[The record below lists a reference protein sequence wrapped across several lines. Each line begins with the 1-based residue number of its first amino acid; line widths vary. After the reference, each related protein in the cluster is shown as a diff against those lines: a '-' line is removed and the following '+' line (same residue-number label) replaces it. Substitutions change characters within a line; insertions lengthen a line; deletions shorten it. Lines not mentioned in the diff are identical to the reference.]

1 MFSNK
6 KRTRLFV
13 SVLSAFIAF
22 TMLSTTVFAGSVTS
36 PAKYMTR
43 SAQLWQM
50 MARQHL
56 RFCAEPSTQHIR
68 KNITMSVKDHR
79 ALTSRF
85 SAYHY
90 TGRTPD

>member
-1 MFSNK
+1 MFINK
-6 KRTRLFV
+6 KKTRLFV
-13 SVLSAFIAF
+13 SALSAFIAF
-22 TMLSTTVFAGSVTS
+22 TMLSTTVFAGSVAS

-50 MARQHL
+50 TMRQHL
-56 RFCAEPSTQHIR
+56 RFSAEPSPQHIC

-90 TGRTPD
+90 TGRTPN